1 MDSQQEIALS
11 VCRWSAWAPGIT
23 DRSSWQAWADG
34 NLVISGSEGPD
45 VKFVAPMMRRR
56 LSSLSRMAF
65 RVAADCLS
73 EAEDGVAFV
82 FCSRYG
88 EYDRSYG
95 ILRKLAEKEFP
106 SAAAF
111 SMSVH
116 NTAASLL
123 AIERGDTA
131 QATAIA
137 NGAATMEAG
146 FLEAWSLLHD
156 GAASAVLLVYHDEPL
171 PALYAG
177 QETTVDNRAALAML
191 LRHPDSAQTEKK
203 LQLSW
208 GERNALVSERKAP
221 SDPALKVLRLFLT
234 EGDPVVIDAGRMVWT
249 WSADAAV
256 A

>member
-1 MDSQQEIALS
+1 MDSQQEISLS

-23 DRSSWQAWADG
+23 DHSSWQAWADG
-34 NLVISGSEGPD
+34 KLAISGSEGPD

-73 EAEDGVAFV
+73 EIEDGVAFV

-95 ILRKLAEKEFP
+95 ILRKLAEKEDP

-171 PALYAG
+171 PALYG
-177 QETTVDNRAALAML
+177 NQKTTVGNSAALAML
-191 LRHPDSAQTEKK
+191 LRRPDLDRAEKN

-208 GERNALVSERKAP
+208 GERNAAESECKAP
-221 SDPALKVLRLFLT
+221 LDPALRVLRLFLKG
-234 EGDPVVIDAGRMVWT
+234 GDPVVIDAGRMVWT
-249 WSADAAV
+249 WNANAAV
-256 A
+256 V

>member
-1 MDSQQEIALS
+1 MA
-11 VCRWSAWAPGIT
+11 A
-23 DRSSWQAWADG
+23 
-34 NLVISGSEGPD
+34 SEGPD

-73 EAEDGVAFV
+73 GAEDEVAYV

-95 ILRKLAEKEFP
+95 ILQKLVEKEFP

-116 NTAASLL
+116 NTAASLF

-131 QATAIA
+131 QSTAIA

-146 FLEAWSLLHD
+146 FLEAWCLLSE
-156 GAASAVLLVYHDEPL
+156 GLASSVLLVYHDEPL
-171 PALYAG
+171 PEFYAD
-177 QETTVDNRAALAML
+177 QKTTVGKSTALAML

-208 GERNALVSERKAP
+208 GGRNAVESECKVP
-221 SDPALKVLRLFLT
+221 LDPALKVLRLFLKG
-234 EGDPVVIDAGRMVWT
+234 GDPVVIDAGRMVWT
-249 WSADAAV
+249 WSANAEV